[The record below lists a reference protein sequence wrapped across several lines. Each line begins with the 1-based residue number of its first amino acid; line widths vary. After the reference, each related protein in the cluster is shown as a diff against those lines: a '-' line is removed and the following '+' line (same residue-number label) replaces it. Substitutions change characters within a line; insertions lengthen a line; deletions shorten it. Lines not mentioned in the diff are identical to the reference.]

1 MKCEEFES
9 IGLERNGVRMSE
21 LDAAL
26 RQSAAE
32 HAARCASCA
41 ALQESWQE
49 ARIALQ
55 ALRET
60 TRDAETPQRVEMR
73 LLHEFGMRHRT
84 RMALSAAIFAA
95 WALATAAL
103 LFAGMSWRNWKL
115 TLAHGNVSAGNVVK
129 PDASVPAVIPSMT
142 PDDASLEPTLIADNE
157 AGDFTL
163 LPGSLPQEVDDS
175 AIVRV
180 GMQRGALSALGLP
193 VNEERVSDWIQV
205 DLLVGP
211 DGLPKAVRL
220 PQ

>member
-1 MKCEEFES
+1 MKCEEFEA

-26 RQSAAE
+26 RDAAAE
-32 HAARCASCA
+32 HAARCPACAS
-41 ALQESWQE
+41 LQESWQE

-60 TRDAETPQRVEMR
+60 TRDAETPRRVEMR
-73 LLHEFGMRHRT
+73 LRHEFQMRHRT
-84 RMALSAAIFAA
+84 TKARTVAIFAS
-95 WALATAAL
+95 WALASAVV
-103 LFAGMSWRNWKL
+103 LFVGVSWRNWRLAQRVDLSGGNSVKTN
-115 TLAHGNVSAGNVVK
+115 TL
-129 PDASVPAVIPSMT
+129 P
-142 PDDASLEPTLIADNE
+142 PTLPMTLPSETPTLVANNE
-157 AGDFTL
+157 TGDFTL

-180 GMQRGALSALGLP
+180 GMERGALSALGLP

-205 DLLVGP
+205 DLLVGQ

-220 PQ
+220 PR

>member
-1 MKCEEFES
+1 MKCEEFEA
-9 IGLERNGVRMSE
+9 IGLERSGVRMSE

-26 RQSAAE
+26 RDAAAQ
-32 HAARCASCA
+32 HAARCPGCA

-73 LLHEFGMRHRT
+73 LRQEFGIRHRT
-84 RMALSAAIFAA
+84 AKARSAAIFAA
-95 WALATAAL
+95 WALAAAAVL
-103 LFAGMSWRNWKL
+103 L
-115 TLAHGNVSAGNVVK
+115 
-129 PDASVPAVIPSMT
+129 ASVNWWNWRLAQTQHTSVSSGNNVKTNAPTPASPVADTSEE
-142 PDDASLEPTLIADNE
+142 ATLVANN
-157 AGDFTL
+157 ALGDFTL

-175 AIVRV
+175 SIVRV

-205 DLLVGP
+205 DLLVGQ

-220 PQ
+220 PQSQ

>member
-1 MKCEEFES
+1 MKCEEFEA
-9 IGLERNGVRMSE
+9 IGLERSGLRMGE

-26 RQSAAE
+26 RDAAAE
-32 HAARCASCA
+32 HAAKCPNCA

-60 TRDAETPQRVEMR
+60 TRDAETPPRVEMR
-73 LLHEFGMRHRT
+73 LRHEFGMRHRT
-84 RMALSAAIFAA
+84 ARARSAAIFAA
-95 WALATAAL
+95 WALAAAAV
-103 LFAGMSWRNWKL
+103 LFAGVSWWNWKL
-115 TLAHGNVSAGNVVK
+115 AQTQRADVSARNAAK
-129 PDASVPAVIPSMT
+129 MNAPAPAPSGT
-142 PDDASLEPTLIADNE
+142 SDGVTLVADSE

-163 LPGSLPQEVDDS
+163 LPGSLPQDVDDS

-205 DLLVGP
+205 DLLVGQ

-220 PQ
+220 PQSQ

>member
-1 MKCEEFES
+1 MKCEEFDA
-9 IGLERNGVRMSE
+9 IGLERSGVRMGE

-26 RQSAAE
+26 RDAAAE
-32 HAARCASCA
+32 HAAQCPSCA

-60 TRDAETPQRVEMR
+60 TRDAETPRRVEMR
-73 LLHEFGMRHRT
+73 LRHEFGTRHRT
-84 RMALSAAIFAA
+84 AKARSAAIFAA
-95 WALATAAL
+95 WTLAAAAV
-103 LFAGMSWRNWKL
+103 LFAGVSWWNWRL
-115 TLAHGNVSAGNVVK
+115 TQAQHTG
-129 PDASVPAVIPSMT
+129 ASVGNNVTTNALTPTPSVT
-142 PDDASLEPTLIADNE
+142 GTSEEATLVAGNE

-163 LPGSLPQEVDDS
+163 LPGSLPQDVDDS

-180 GMQRGALSALGLP
+180 GMQRGALGALGLP

-205 DLLVGP
+205 DLLVGQ
-211 DGLPKAVRL
+211 DGQPKAVRL

>member
-32 HAARCASCA
+32 HAARCPGCA

-84 RMALSAAIFAA
+84 RKARSAAIFAA
-95 WALATAAL
+95 WALATAAV
-103 LFAGMSWRNWKL
+103 LFAGVSWRNWRL
-115 TLAHGNVSAGNVVK
+115 TQAHGNVSAENVVK
-129 PDASVPAVIPSMT
+129 TDAPAPSVTPADTSE
-142 PDDASLEPTLIADNE
+142 EPTLIADNE
-157 AGDFTL
+157 GEFTL
-163 LPGSLPQEVDDS
+163 LPGSLPQETDDS

-180 GMQRGALSALGLP
+180 GMQRGALSALGLA

>member
-1 MKCEEFES
+1 MKCEEFEA
-9 IGLERNGVRMSE
+9 IGLERSGVRMSE

-26 RQSAAE
+26 RDAAAQ
-32 HAARCASCA
+32 HAARCPGCA

-55 ALRET
+55 TLRET

-73 LLHEFGMRHRT
+73 LRQEFGIRHRT
-84 RMALSAAIFAA
+84 AKARSAAIFAA
-95 WALATAAL
+95 WALAAAAVL
-103 LFAGMSWRNWKL
+103 LASVNWWNWR
-115 TLAHGNVSAGNVVK
+115 LAQTQHSSVSAGNNVTTK
-129 PDASVPAVIPSMT
+129 SPAPVSPAT
-142 PDDASLEPTLIADNE
+142 DTADEATLVADNA

-205 DLLVGP
+205 DLLVGQ

-220 PQ
+220 PQSQ